1 MMCTLKDAINSTE
14 GSGRMVPWWAVPL
27 ALVAGVVIGIILI
40 ALVSANQED
49 D

>member
-1 MMCTLKDAINSTE
+1 
-14 GSGRMVPWWAVPL
+14 MVHWWAVPL

-40 ALVSANQED
+40 ALVSVNQED

>member
-1 MMCTLKDAINSTE
+1 
-14 GSGRMVPWWAVPL
+14 MVPWWAVPL

-49 D
+49 E

>member
-1 MMCTLKDAINSTE
+1 
-14 GSGRMVPWWAVPL
+14 MVQWWAVPL

-40 ALVSANQED
+40 ALISANLD

>member
-1 MMCTLKDAINSTE
+1 
-14 GSGRMVPWWAVPL
+14 MVPWWAVPL

-40 ALVSANQED
+40 AMVSVNQED

>member
-1 MMCTLKDAINSTE
+1 
-14 GSGRMVPWWAVPL
+14 MVPWWVVPL

-40 ALVSANQED
+40 ALVSVNQED